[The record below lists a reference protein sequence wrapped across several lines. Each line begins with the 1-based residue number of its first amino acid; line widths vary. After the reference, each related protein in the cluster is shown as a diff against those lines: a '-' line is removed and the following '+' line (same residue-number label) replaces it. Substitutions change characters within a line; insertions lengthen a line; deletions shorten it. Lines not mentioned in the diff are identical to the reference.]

1 VRSLARVEL
10 IAGSV
15 RAVNRR
21 DVLAWEERWAT
32 PSALAALASVIFVV
46 AAIIVASQ
54 GVGSASGDSEL
65 LRNVDAHRSAQLIS
79 SILQAIGVGLL
90 AVPLYYLFRS
100 ANARSE
106 RMRGQ
111 LVGVVIAA
119 PLFLAVLAILSGVS
133 TLHAA
138 SDFVANEVPSLLSKG
153 VALNSDRA
161 DDIASDLIA
170 DAPLRPLAAG
180 FALGGQVGFLFA
192 MVYTCLHAMRVGLLT
207 RFWGSL
213 GVALGAVSFLFFQ
226 FTLVWFVYFGILL
239 LRRNNLPPA
248 WATGEAIPWPT
259 PGDKAAAVMESSQ
272 ADNGG
277 LPSQPEETE
286 KSSELEDPE
295 DPTTTGR
302 SQ

>member
-1 VRSLARVEL
+1 
-10 IAGSV
+10 
-15 RAVNRR
+15 
-21 DVLAWEERWAT
+21 LAWEERWAT
-32 PSALAALASVIFVV
+32 PTALAALASVIFVV
-46 AAIIVASQ
+46 AAIVVASQ

-100 ANARSE
+100 ASARSE

-111 LVGVVIAA
+111 LFGVVIAA

-138 SDFVANEVPSLLSKG
+138 SDFVSNEVPQLLAKG
-153 VALNSDRA
+153 VGLNSDRA
-161 DDIASDLIA
+161 DDIANDLIA

-180 FALGGQVGFLFA
+180 FALGGQIGFLFA

-226 FTLVWFVYFGILL
+226 FTLIWFVYFGILL
-239 LRRNNLPPA
+239 LRRNSLPPA
-248 WATGEAIPWPT
+248 WATGESIPWPT
-259 PGDKAAAVMESSQ
+259 PGDKAAAAMESSPT
-272 ADNGG
+272 DNGHAS
-277 LPSQPEETE
+277 PP
-286 KSSELEDPE
+286 LEDPE
-295 DPTTTGR
+295 SPPKLEEPEDPTGAEQSR
-302 SQ
+302 

>member
-1 VRSLARVEL
+1 
-10 IAGSV
+10 
-15 RAVNRR
+15 VNRR

-32 PSALAALASVIFVV
+32 PTALAALASVIFVV
-46 AAIIVASQ
+46 AAIVVASQ

-65 LRNVDAHRSAQLIS
+65 LRNVEAHRSAQLIS

-119 PLFLAVLAILSGVS
+119 PIFLAILAILSGVS

-138 SDFVANEVPSLLSKG
+138 SDFVSTEVPHLIAKG

-161 DDIASDLIA
+161 DDIANEMIG

-180 FALGGQVGFLFA
+180 FGLGGQLGFAIA

-213 GVALGAVSFLFFQ
+213 GMALGAVSFLFFQ
-226 FTLVWFVYFGILL
+226 FALLWFVYLGVLL
-239 LRRNNLPPA
+239 LRRDSLPPA
-248 WATGEAIPWPT
+248 WAAGEPIPWPT
-259 PGDKAAAVMESSQ
+259 PGDKAAAGLDRGEDEEEPAGEQYS
-272 ADNGG
+272 ADQKDSN
-277 LPSQPEETE
+277 SI
-286 KSSELEDPE
+286 
-295 DPTTTGR
+295 
-302 SQ
+302 

>member
-1 VRSLARVEL
+1 M
-10 IAGSV
+10 
-15 RAVNRR
+15 NRR

-32 PSALAALASVIFVV
+32 PTALAALASVIFVV
-46 AAIIVASQ
+46 AAIVVATQ
-54 GVGSASGDSEL
+54 GVGSAGGDSEL

-100 ANARSE
+100 ASARSE

-138 SDFVANEVPSLLSKG
+138 SDFVSNEVPHLIAKG

-161 DDIASDLIA
+161 DDIANETIG

-180 FALGGQVGFLFA
+180 FGLGGQIGFLFA
-192 MVYTCLHAMRVGLLT
+192 MVYTCLYAMRVGLLP

-213 GVALGAVSFLFFQ
+213 GMALGAVSFLFFQ
-226 FTLVWFVYFGILL
+226 FALLWFVYFGVLL
-239 LRRNNLPPA
+239 LRRNDLPPA
-248 WATGEAIPWPT
+248 WATGEPIPWPT
-259 PGDKAAAVMESSQ
+259 PGDKASAAMDSPPDDAGASSQ
-272 ADNGG
+272 
-277 LPSQPEETE
+277 LEE
-286 KSSELEDPE
+286 PE
-295 DPTTTGR
+295 DPTGTEQSR
-302 SQ
+302 

>member
-1 VRSLARVEL
+1 VCSLARLEL

-15 RAVNRR
+15 RAVNRQ
-21 DVLAWEERWAT
+21 DVLAWEERWAIPT
-32 PSALAALASVIFVV
+32 ALAALASVMFVIAAIVV
-46 AAIIVASQ
+46 ATQ

-79 SILQAIGVGLL
+79 SVLQAIGVGLL
-90 AVPLYYLFRS
+90 AVPLYYLFRG
-100 ANARSE
+100 ARARSD

-138 SDFVANEVPSLLSKG
+138 SDFVSSEVPRLLAKG
-153 VALNSDRA
+153 VALDSDRA
-161 DDIASDLIA
+161 NDIATDTIA

-180 FALGGQVGFLFA
+180 FGLGGQIGFLFA
-192 MVYTCLHAMRVGLLT
+192 MVYTCLYAMRVGLLP

-213 GVALGAVSFLFFQ
+213 GMALGAVSFLFFQ
-226 FTLVWFVYFGILL
+226 FALLWFVYFGVLL
-239 LRRNNLPPA
+239 LRRNDLPPA
-248 WATGEAIPWPT
+248 WAAGEPIPWPT
-259 PGDKAAAVMESSQ
+259 PGDKAAAVMDSPPDDE
-272 ADNGG
+272 
-277 LPSQPEETE
+277 PSPQLEE
-286 KSSELEDPE
+286 PE
-295 DPTTTGR
+295 DPTATGR